1 MFIHRTPWPIKKL
14 YPELTWSKRTAQTI
28 YLTFDDGPIPVIT
41 PFIHQTLSAFD
52 VRATFFCVGENIKKY
67 NDIAQASLEAG
78 HKIANHTFNHLNG
91 WHTNKKRYSD
101 NIELCENLINK
112 LGVDN
117 RLFRPP
123 YGRVTRKQIK
133 VIKTSY
139 EIVMWDV
146 LTGDFS
152 NNVSPED
159 CLQHSINAT
168 RDGSI
173 VLFHDNIKAENNLRY
188 ALPRYIEYFL
198 EKGFRFSLL

>member
-1 MFIHRTPWPIKKL
+1 MFIQRTPWPIRKL
-14 YPELTWSKRTAQTI
+14 YPQLTWSKRTAQTI

-41 PFIHQTLSAFD
+41 PFIQQTLSKFD
-52 VRATFFCVGENIKKY
+52 VQATFFCVGENIKKY
-67 NDIAQASLEAG
+67 NDVAQASIEAG
-78 HKIANHTFNHLNG
+78 HKIANHTFNQLNG
-91 WHTNKKRYSD
+91 WQANKNLYSH
-101 NIELCENLINK
+101 NIELCESLINK

-117 RLFRPP
+117 GLFRPP
-123 YGRVTRKQIK
+123 YGRITRKQIK
-133 VIKTSY
+133 IIKTSY

-188 ALPRYIEYFL
+188 ALPRYIEHFL
-198 EKGFRFSLL
+198 EMGFRFSLL

>member
-1 MFIHRTPWPIKKL
+1 MFIHRTPWPIRKL
-14 YPELTWSKRTAQTI
+14 YPQLTWSKRTAQTI

-41 PFIHQTLSAFD
+41 PFIQQTLSKFD
-52 VRATFFCVGENIKKY
+52 VQATFFCVGENIKKY
-67 NDIAQASLEAG
+67 NEVAQASIEAG

-91 WHTNKKRYSD
+91 WQANKNLYSH
-101 NIELCENLINK
+101 NIELCESLINK

-117 RLFRPP
+117 GLFRPP
-123 YGRVTRKQIK
+123 YGRITRKQIK
-133 VIKTSY
+133 IIKTSY

-173 VLFHDNIKAENNLRY
+173 VLFHDNIKAENYLRY
-188 ALPRYIEYFL
+188 ALPRYIEHFL
-198 EKGFRFSLL
+198 EMGFRFSLL

>member
-1 MFIHRTPWPIKKL
+1 MFIHRTPWPIRKL
-14 YPELTWSKRTAQTI
+14 YPQLTWSKRTAQTI

-41 PFIHQTLSAFD
+41 PFIQQTLSKFD
-52 VRATFFCVGENIKKY
+52 VQATFFCVGENIKKY
-67 NDIAQASLEAG
+67 NDVAQASIEAG

-91 WHTNKKRYSD
+91 WQANKNLYSH
-101 NIELCENLINK
+101 NIELCESLINK

-117 RLFRPP
+117 GLFRPP
-123 YGRVTRKQIK
+123 YGRITRKQIK
-133 VIKTSY
+133 IIKTSY

-188 ALPRYIEYFL
+188 ALPRYIEHFL
-198 EKGFRFSLL
+198 EMGFRFSLL

>member
-1 MFIHRTPWPIKKL
+1 MFIHRTPWPIRKL
-14 YPELTWSKRTAQTI
+14 YPQLTWSKRTAQTI

-41 PFIHQTLSAFD
+41 PFIQQTLSKFD
-52 VRATFFCVGENIKKY
+52 VQATFFCVGENIKKY
-67 NDIAQASLEAG
+67 NDVAQASIEAG

-91 WHTNKKRYSD
+91 WQANKNLYSH
-101 NIELCENLINK
+101 NIELCESLINK

-117 RLFRPP
+117 GLFRPP
-123 YGRVTRKQIK
+123 YGRITRKQIK
-133 VIKTSY
+133 IIKTSY

-173 VLFHDNIKAENNLRY
+173 VLFHDNIKAENNLR
-188 ALPRYIEYFL
+188 
-198 EKGFRFSLL
+198 

>member
-1 MFIHRTPWPIKKL
+1 MFIQRTPWPIRKL
-14 YPELTWSKRTAQTI
+14 YPQLTWSKRTAQTI

-41 PFIHQTLSAFD
+41 PFIQQTLSKFD
-52 VRATFFCVGENIKKY
+52 VQATFFCVGENIKKY
-67 NDIAQASLEAG
+67 NDVAQASIEAG

-91 WHTNKKRYSD
+91 WQANKNLYSH
-101 NIELCENLINK
+101 NIELCESLINK

-117 RLFRPP
+117 GLFRPP
-123 YGRVTRKQIK
+123 YGRITRKQIK
-133 VIKTSY
+133 IIKTSY

-188 ALPRYIEYFL
+188 ALPRYIEHFL
-198 EKGFRFSLL
+198 EMGFRFSLL